1 MQAKLPSLLV
11 VLLTFASTALA
22 DKEAV
27 KVIEAA
33 IKAHGGMEVHKKYSS
48 REVTFEGS
56 LVLPTDTL
64 KIRSSASFAL
74 PDKSREMMEMID
86 RKSVVEVIINGDKF
100 KQILNGKSEELKD
113 EVLKTE
119 YRHNMAILDVTQF
132 YTLLDEKVYSIKSA
146 KDELIA
152 ERDTSVVMVTRLG
165 MRELK
170 MSFDKETNR
179 LVRFGF
185 KTRHPLDPKKEVV
198 QETYQSDF
206 KEFKGLLLPTTVVV
220 KHDGKDFI
228 KLKVT
233 DVKLTDKPDLK
244 TYKIDDK

>member
-1 MQAKLPSLLV
+1 MKTQLLSALAI
-11 VLLTFASTALA
+11 VLALCSTACA

-33 IKAHGGMEVHKKYSS
+33 IKAHGGMEVHKKYTS
-48 REVTFEGS
+48 RDVSFEGS
-56 LVLPTDTL
+56 LILPTDTL
-64 KIRSSASFAL
+64 KIRSSASFSL
-74 PDKSREMMEMID
+74 PDKSRETMELID
-86 RKSVVEVIINGDKF
+86 RKSVVEVIINGDRF

-119 YRHNMAILDVTQF
+119 YKQNMAIQDVTQF

-152 ERDTSVVMVTRLG
+152 ERDSSVVMVTRLG

-170 MSFDKETNR
+170 MNFDKETNR
-179 LVRFGF
+179 LVRFSF

-228 KLKVT
+228 KLKVI